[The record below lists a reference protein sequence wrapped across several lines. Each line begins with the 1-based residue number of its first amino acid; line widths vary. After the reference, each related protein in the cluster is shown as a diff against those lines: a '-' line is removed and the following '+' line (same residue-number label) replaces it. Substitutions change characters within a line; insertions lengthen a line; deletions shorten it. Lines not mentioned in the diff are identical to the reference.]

1 MFFLGNKWHEFMKNV
16 NNVDMFLIQYF
27 IFMLKL
33 FEASGPKLI
42 KSRIRIILLFLSSGL
57 L

>member
-42 KSRIRIILLFLSSGL
+42 KSRIRIILLFLSSDL

>member
-1 MFFLGNKWHEFMKNV
+1 MFFLGNKWHEFMKNG

-33 FEASGPKLI
+33 FEASRPKLI
-42 KSRIRIILLFLSSGL
+42 KSRIRIILLFLSSDL
-57 L
+57 P